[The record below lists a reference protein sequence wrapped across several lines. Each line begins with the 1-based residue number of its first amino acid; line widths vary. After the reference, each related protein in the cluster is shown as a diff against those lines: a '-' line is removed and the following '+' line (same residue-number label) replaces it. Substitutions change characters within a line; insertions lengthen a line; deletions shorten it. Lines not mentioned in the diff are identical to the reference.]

1 MTFNGIEFD
10 LLTFLLLAVL
20 LGAAFRAATIAVDLI
35 WILIKAI
42 WSNIRPAVRK
52 S

>member
-10 LLTFLLLAVL
+10 FLMFLLLAFL
-20 LGAAFRAATIAVDLI
+20 AGSAFRIATIAVDLI

-42 WSNIRPAVRK
+42 WSNIRTAA
-52 S
+52 